1 MPGIALKDNR
11 VPLRLGR
18 TKFAP
23 RLCRGPAVREFSLGK
38 SARHLH
44 GDTMSDDPQSGE
56 RASLLAEEILR
67 TIYGDD
73 LKGCAVSLDSIA
85 AIVAKGI
92 KQSAPANELMALY
105 EQVIEATHRLSAPP
119 AKKIAD
125 AKELQE
131 LLSDRLDS
139 IRDLTTKTLDMAARF
154 KAHGGAE

>member
-1 MPGIALKDNR
+1 
-11 VPLRLGR
+11 
-18 TKFAP
+18 
-23 RLCRGPAVREFSLGK
+23 
-38 SARHLH
+38 
-44 GDTMSDDPQSGE
+44 
-56 RASLLAEEILR
+56 
-67 TIYGDD
+67 
-73 LKGCAVSLDSIA
+73 
-85 AIVAKGI
+85 
-92 KQSAPANELMALY
+92 MALY